1 LPEPAPQGQLT
12 AY

>member
-1 LPEPAPQGQLT
+1 EPLPQGQLT

>member
-1 LPEPAPQGQLT
+1 LPEPLPQGQLT

>member
-1 LPEPAPQGQLT
+1 LPEALPQGQLT

>member
-1 LPEPAPQGQLT
+1 LPEPLAQGQLT